1 MGQNTVATFT
11 TTHLQELLITV
22 QVITIEKV
30 PFSDTNILRLFV
42 TKLTADD
49 THYLLNRGNLMP
61 LIQMQLSQKQRTFSQ
76 FFFCILN
83 IYIKF

>member
-30 PFSDTNILRLFV
+30 PFSD
-42 TKLTADD
+42 
-49 THYLLNRGNLMP
+49 
-61 LIQMQLSQKQRTFSQ
+61 IQHPKTVCYQID
-76 FFFCILN
+76 C
-83 IYIKF
+83 